1 MNKLK
6 FFQKKQIIII
16 ILLLLIMA
24 IIIIFYK
31 KMDNIGKEK
40 ILSTSVEKTS
50 KHDEEPKNKKL
61 TPPILLNQK
70 QNLINE
76 LESEKYAD
84 FQFQI
89 TLLNSQKEEL
99 QQKIN
104 NKKNLIKENK
114 FMTRNKLFK
123 LRCKQKKWAEQIFK
137 IETEIKNYEDQCKR
151 LMEYSEKN

>member
-24 IIIIFYK
+24 IIISFYK
-31 KMDNIGKEK
+31 KMDNVGKEK
-40 ILSTSVEKTS
+40 ILSTSVEKKS

-61 TPPILLNQK
+61 TPSILLNQK
-70 QNLINE
+70 KTLINE

-84 FQFQI
+84 FQFKI

-114 FMTRNKLFK
+114 FMTRNQSFK
-123 LRCKQKKWAEQIFK
+123 LRCKQKKWAEQIVK
-137 IETEIKNYEDQCKR
+137 IEAEIKNYEDQCKR
-151 LMEYSEKN
+151 LIEYSEKN

>member
-24 IIIIFYK
+24 IIISFYK
-31 KMDNIGKEK
+31 KMDNVGKEK
-40 ILSTSVEKTS
+40 ILSTSVEKKS

-61 TPPILLNQK
+61 TPSILLNQK
-70 QNLINE
+70 QTLINE

-84 FQFQI
+84 FQFKI

-114 FMTRNKLFK
+114 FMTRNQSFK
-123 LRCKQKKWAEQIFK
+123 LRCKQKKWAEQIVK
-137 IETEIKNYEDQCKR
+137 IKAEIKNYEDQCKR
-151 LMEYSEKN
+151 LIEYSEKN

>member
-24 IIIIFYK
+24 IIISFYK
-31 KMDNIGKEK
+31 KMDNVGKEK
-40 ILSTSVEKTS
+40 ILSTSVEKKS

-61 TPPILLNQK
+61 TPSILLNQK
-70 QNLINE
+70 QTLINE

-84 FQFQI
+84 FQFKI

-114 FMTRNKLFK
+114 FMTRNKSFK
-123 LRCKQKKWAEQIFK
+123 LRCKQKKWAEQIVK
-137 IETEIKNYEDQCKR
+137 IEAEIKNYEDQCKR
-151 LMEYSEKN
+151 LIEYSEKN

>member
-24 IIIIFYK
+24 IIISFYK
-31 KMDNIGKEK
+31 KMDNVGKEK
-40 ILSTSVEKTS
+40 ILSTSVEKKS

-61 TPPILLNQK
+61 TPSILLNQK
-70 QNLINE
+70 QTLINE

-84 FQFQI
+84 FQFKI

-104 NKKNLIKENK
+104 NTKNLIKENK
-114 FMTRNKLFK
+114 LMTRNKSFK
-123 LRCKQKKWAEQIFK
+123 LRCKQKKWAEQIVK
-137 IETEIKNYEDQCKR
+137 IEAEIK
-151 LMEYSEKN
+151 

>member
-24 IIIIFYK
+24 IIISFYK
-31 KMDNIGKEK
+31 KMDNVGKEK
-40 ILSTSVEKTS
+40 ILSTSVEKKS

-61 TPPILLNQK
+61 TPSILLNQK
-70 QNLINE
+70 QTLINE

-84 FQFQI
+84 FQFKI

-114 FMTRNKLFK
+114 FMTRNQSFK
-123 LRCKQKKWAEQIFK
+123 LRCKQKKWAEQIVK
-137 IETEIKNYEDQCKR
+137 IEAEIKNYEDQCK
-151 LMEYSEKN
+151 

>member
-24 IIIIFYK
+24 IIISFYK
-31 KMDNIGKEK
+31 KMDNVGKEK
-40 ILSTSVEKTS
+40 ILSTSVEKKS

-61 TPPILLNQK
+61 TPSILLNQK
-70 QNLINE
+70 QTLINE

-84 FQFQI
+84 FQFKI

-114 FMTRNKLFK
+114 FM
-123 LRCKQKKWAEQIFK
+123 
-137 IETEIKNYEDQCKR
+137 
-151 LMEYSEKN
+151 

>member
-24 IIIIFYK
+24 IIISFYK
-31 KMDNIGKEK
+31 KMDNVGKEK
-40 ILSTSVEKTS
+40 ILSTSVEKKS

-61 TPPILLNQK
+61 TPSILLNQK
-70 QNLINE
+70 QTLINE

-84 FQFQI
+84 FQFKI

-114 FMTRNKLFK
+114 FMTRNQSFK
-123 LRCKQKKWAEQIFK
+123 LRCKQKKWAEQIVK
-137 IETEIKNYEDQCKR
+137 IEAEIKNYEDQCKR
-151 LMEYSEKN
+151 LIEYSEKN

>member
-24 IIIIFYK
+24 IIISFYK
-31 KMDNIGKEK
+31 KMDNVGKEK
-40 ILSTSVEKTS
+40 ILSTSVEKKS

-61 TPPILLNQK
+61 TPSILLNQK
-70 QNLINE
+70 QTLINE

-84 FQFQI
+84 FQFKI

-114 FMTRNKLFK
+114 FMTRNQSFK
-123 LRCKQKKWAEQIFK
+123 LRCKQKKWAEQIVK
-137 IETEIKNYEDQCKR
+137 IEAEIKNYEDQCKR
-151 LMEYSEKN
+151 LIENSEKN